1 MTCANCDWENCPDDC
16 NCENCTCGRKEESLM
31 PQDDFGYKGKKKERP
46 HIPRLD
52 EYQYIG

>member
-1 MTCANCDWENCPDDC
+1 MTCANCDCENCPDDC